1 MDRYEL
7 AEKLREMTGRYLESR
22 NLELVDLIYRYE
34 GSDLFLRVLAD
45 TPEGN
50 ISLDECA
57 SINAELGAMLDSVE
71 GLNQRYILEVS
82 SPGLDR
88 PLSSLK
94 DFRRCM
100 NRKARFFLK
109 EQVNGKIEWEG
120 IISKVEDEKVFV
132 DIDGMV
138 LEIEIGKINKAKQV
152 IE

>member
-7 AEKLREMTGRYLESR
+7 ADKLRQTIGDYLQSR
-22 NLELVDLIYRYE
+22 NLELVGLIYRYE

-57 SINAELGAMLDSVE
+57 SANADLGRILDSDE
-71 GLNQRYILEVS
+71 DLKERYILEVS

-88 PLSSLK
+88 PLATQK
-94 DFRRCM
+94 DFKRCL

-120 IISKVEDEKVFV
+120 IISKVEEDKIFV
-132 DIDGMV
+132 DIDGAS

-152 IE
+152 I